1 MWMSAV
7 MTSSDRYSP
16 VSSRTL
22 DLDGLRDL
30 VFEPFASHAFRGHG
44 IAGRDLVPSAYRRD
58 GPCGY
63 DTLLRM
69 MEGHL
74 KYNGVAVDVP
84 EGLDIEV
91 LEIADLRI
99 FHELCNAQGLPVPDL
114 GSTTDNPYTEA
125 SDMIF
130 RDGLRGRWM
139 DRRWLEVACL
149 AQHYGV
155 PTRLLDWTTDVNV
168 ALHFAAGS
176 ALRHMDGPGDG
187 FCIWVLDL
195 DAAKAVMDD
204 MEVVRPDYSRNPNM
218 RAQSGVMTLLDAAKA
233 VMDDMEVVRP
243 DYSRNP
249 NMRAQSGVMTLLR
262 NRTADELAVPFDRQ
276 LAESFERR
284 IAEGDPVAE
293 GIAGSG
299 RPVLQRLDVP
309 YGLLGDLARYLSS
322 HRYDSSR
329 YRPGYEGAY
338 LCMRECMDY
347 SRLPDRR

>member
-195 DAAKAVMDD
+195 DAAKAVILRLYDPVLSQLTPERMGKDSKTQLQEFLQAHHIGLPEYTVID
-204 MEVVRPDYSRNPNM
+204 IRGAAHDQTFECECGIKKLNIAVRGTGKNRRTAEQM
-218 RAQSGVMTLLDAAKA
+218 AAKQA
-233 VMDDMEVVRP
+233 
-243 DYSRNP
+243 
-249 NMRAQSGVMTLLR
+249 L
-262 NRTADELAVPFDRQ
+262 ELAIDYFDKKRGHQ
-276 LAESFERR
+276 H
-284 IAEGDPVAE
+284 G
-293 GIAGSG
+293 
-299 RPVLQRLDVP
+299 
-309 YGLLGDLARYLSS
+309 
-322 HRYDSSR
+322 
-329 YRPGYEGAY
+329 
-338 LCMRECMDY
+338 
-347 SRLPDRR
+347 

>member
-1 MWMSAV
+1 

-130 RDGLRGRWM
+130 REGLRGRWM

-176 ALRHMDGPGDG
+176 AL
-187 FCIWVLDL
+187 
-195 DAAKAVMDD
+195 
-204 MEVVRPDYSRNPNM
+204 
-218 RAQSGVMTLLDAAKA
+218 T
-233 VMDDMEVVRP
+233 
-243 DYSRNP
+243 
-249 NMRAQSGVMTLLR
+249 
-262 NRTADELAVPFDRQ
+262 
-276 LAESFERR
+276 LAEHLPNALYVETTRELSVYLRCSLRAGDAVLFLGAGDIYF
-284 IAEGDPVAE
+284 IAK
-293 GIAGSG
+293 
-299 RPVLQRLDVP
+299 
-309 YGLLGDLARYLSS
+309 
-322 HRYDSSR
+322 
-329 YRPGYEGAY
+329 
-338 LCMRECMDY
+338 
-347 SRLPDRR
+347 RLPGAKL

>member
-218 RAQSGVMTLLDAAKA
+218 RAQSGVMTLL
-233 VMDDMEVVRP
+233 
-243 DYSRNP
+243 
-249 NMRAQSGVMTLLR
+249 R